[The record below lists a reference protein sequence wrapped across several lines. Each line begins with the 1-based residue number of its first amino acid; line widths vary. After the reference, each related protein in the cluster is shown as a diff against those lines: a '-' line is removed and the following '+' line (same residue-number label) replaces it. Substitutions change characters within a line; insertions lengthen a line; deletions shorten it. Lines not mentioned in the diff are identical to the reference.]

1 MKETL
6 SIRLD
11 KRLLDQIENLQKVY
25 TKAYKHRTTKTEVIE
40 LCLCH
45 GFTEIVSSLNRRG
58 VMNDNGDYEAI
69 RYDKETEKLI
79 KELNNFSE
87 GWEDILFDDI
97 SE

>member
-40 LCLCH
+40 LCLCY
-45 GFTEIVSSLNRRG
+45 GLTDVVSSLNKRG
-58 VMNDNGDYEAI
+58 VMNDSGDYEAI
-69 RYDKETEKLI
+69 KYDKETAKLI
-79 KELNNFSE
+79 EELNMFSE
-87 GWEDILFDDI
+87 GWEEILFDSI
-97 SE
+97 EE